1 MMHGEDS
8 IESGLT
14 SPVRLDMIIGHINS
28 GKTLLTRLT
37 CVTGGGTSG
46 VMSVNEQR
54 EEIQRVLRSAQFRRA
69 PKLQRFLSLICEYH
83 FTNRSHDINEY
94 IIAMEAFGKGADFDA
109 SQDSLVR
116 VQARE
121 ARRRLH
127 EYYQDEGK
135 GSKLI
140 LEIPLGSYAPVFSA
154 PFTPPRLSV

>member
-1 MMHGEDS
+1 MIKPHH
-8 IESGLT
+8 
-14 SPVRLDMIIGHINS
+14 RLV
-28 GKTLLTRLT
+28 KVLLTRLT
-37 CVTGGGTSG
+37 CVTGAELR

-54 EEIQRVLRSAQFRRA
+54 DEVQRVLHSAQFRRA

-83 FTNRSHDINEY
+83 FTNRSQEISEY
-94 IIAMEAFGKGADFDA
+94 VIALEAFGKGADFDA

-135 GSKLI
+135 NSKVI
-140 LEIPLGSYAPVFSA
+140 LEIP
-154 PFTPPRLSV
+154 